1 MRIAGAVLM
10 LVHAVAHLPG
20 FLVSWKL
27 ATFAE
32 LPYKSTLLAGRLP
45 LGDRGV
51 QLAGVV
57 WLVLALGF
65 ALSGVAAL
73 ARLPWWSAVATVAT
87 AVSLVLCVLAWPDT
101 RFGVLVNL
109 VLGTWLLWGTPR

>member
-1 MRIAGAVLM
+1 MRIIGAVLM

-32 LPYKSTLLAGRLP
+32 LPYKTTLLAGRLSV
-45 LGDRGV
+45 GDRGM
-51 QLAGVV
+51 QLAGFV
-57 WLVLALGF
+57 WLGLAFGF
-65 ALSGVAAL
+65 ALSGIGAL
-73 ARLPWWSAVATVAT
+73 ARLPWSSGVATAAT
-87 AVSLVLCVLAWPDT
+87 AVSLGLCLLAWPDT

-109 VLGTWLLWGTPR
+109 VLGTWLLWGAPR